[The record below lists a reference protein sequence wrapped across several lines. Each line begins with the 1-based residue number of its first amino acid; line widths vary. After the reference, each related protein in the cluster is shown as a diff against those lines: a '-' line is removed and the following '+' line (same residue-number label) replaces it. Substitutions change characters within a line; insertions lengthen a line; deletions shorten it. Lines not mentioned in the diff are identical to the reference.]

1 MGDLE
6 KLPKKGIKRVI
17 GVISGKGGVGKSTTT
32 ILLARAL
39 ASRSFSVGILD
50 ADITGPSIPRLLG
63 MEGISGES
71 ENEKLLPLVDEQ
83 GIKLISVNMFL
94 KDEDDPVIWRGPLL
108 ANALK
113 QFFSDAEWGDLDYL
127 IVDFPP
133 GTADV
138 VLTGF
143 QQLPLD
149 GVVVVATPQDFVSMI
164 VSKSVKMAV
173 KTDTPVLGLVE
184 NMGSMVCP
192 HCDKEFSLFSTDI
205 ARKSAAGLGLPL
217 LARFAWRKELAQTG
231 ALRWDRLP
239 ADLRTASENLASEV
253 EMALASISGRMAAVE
268 NS

>member
-32 ILLARAL
+32 VLLARAL

-63 MEGISGES
+63 VEGISGES
-71 ENEKLLPLVDEQ
+71 ENEKLLPLIDEQ

-108 ANALK
+108 ANALQ
-113 QFFSDAEWGDLDYL
+113 QFFGDAEWGDLDYL

-173 KTDTPVLGLVE
+173 KTDTTVLGLVE
-184 NMGSMVCP
+184 NMGAMVCP
-192 HCDKEFSLFSTDI
+192 HCNKEFSLFSTDL
-205 ARKSAAGLGLPL
+205 AQKSATGIGLPL
-217 LARFAWRKELAQTG
+217 LARFAWRKELAQAG
-231 ALRWDRLP
+231 ALRWDSLP
-239 ADLRTASENLASEV
+239 ADLRLASENLASEV
-253 EMALASISGRMAAVE
+253 EMTLAGNKVLAQ
-268 NS
+268 